1 MCHYSF
7 KARFIFP
14 VDRAPIAEGV
24 LSVEGHHITQVARRT
39 KSAVWDLGNVAILP
53 ALVNVHTHLEFSH
66 LPQPLGNPGM
76 CFADW
81 VRAVLANRQEAT
93 GPEQSGRLS
102 GPSPVV
108 RGLSESL
115 QTGSVTLGEVANTAW
130 NEKDFEQVCPTGTI
144 FFELIGLSETR
155 IQELIS
161 TVLELIAAAKQAP
174 TRWQIGFSPH
184 APYTA
189 SGSLITQVAKLAA
202 IHKFSLAMHLA
213 ETRAEIDFL
222 REGRGPLRELLE
234 ERGVWNSTCFQHP
247 LRALDYLKILAE
259 APRALIVHGNYL
271 DQEELQFLAKH
282 SETMTLVYC
291 PRTHAYFGHSPY
303 PLFQALQS
311 GVHVALGTDSNASNP
326 DLNLLTDMR
335 FARQQHP
342 AVTGDQILRMGTL
355 HGAQALSAADRLG
368 SLSVGKRA
376 SWIAVE
382 LPERDDPDPHDLVFQ
397 SLLPVSLVVVDGK
410 PVYAQG
416 KMGAFLK
423 KWREEAGTG

>member
-1 MCHYSF
+1 MCHYSL
-7 KARFIFP
+7 KARFVFP
-14 VDRAPIAEGV
+14 VDRAPIADGV
-24 LSVEGHHITQVARRT
+24 LSVEGHQISQVARET
-39 KSAVWDLGNVAILP
+39 ESAVWDLGNMAILP
-53 ALVNVHTHLEFSH
+53 ALVNAHTHLEFSH

-81 VRAVLANRQEAT
+81 IRAVLANRQET
-93 GPEQSGRLS
+93 TNPEQSGRLS
-102 GPSPVV
+102 GPSPIAQ
-108 RGLSESL
+108 GLTESL
-115 QTGSVTLGEVANTAW
+115 KTGSVTLGEIANTAW

-161 TVLELIAAAKQAP
+161 TVLELITVAEQA
-174 TRWQIGFSPH
+174 TTSWQIGFSPH

-189 SGSLITQVAKLAA
+189 SGSLIAQVAKLAA
-202 IHKFSLAMHLA
+202 THKFSLAMHLA

-247 LRALDYLKILAE
+247 LRALDYLKILAG
-259 APRALIVHGNYL
+259 APRALIIHGNYL

-282 SETMTLVYC
+282 SQGMTLVYC
-291 PRTHAYFGHSPY
+291 PRTHAYFGHPAY

-311 GVHVALGTDSNASNP
+311 GVHVALGTDSKASNP

-335 FARQQHP
+335 FVREQHP
-342 AVTGDQILRMGTL
+342 AVTGAQIFRMGTL

-382 LPERDDPDPHDLVFQ
+382 LPERDDSDPHDLVLQ
-397 SLLPVSLVVVDGK
+397 SQLPVSLVVVDGK

-416 KMGAFLK
+416 KMSTFLQ
-423 KWREEAGTG
+423 KWREQAGTG

>member
-1 MCHYSF
+1 
-7 KARFIFP
+7 
-14 VDRAPIAEGV
+14 
-24 LSVEGHHITQVARRT
+24 
-39 KSAVWDLGNVAILP
+39 
-53 ALVNVHTHLEFSH
+53 
-66 LPQPLGNPGM
+66 
-76 CFADW
+76 
-81 VRAVLANRQEAT
+81 
-93 GPEQSGRLS
+93 
-102 GPSPVV
+102 
-108 RGLSESL
+108 
-115 QTGSVTLGEVANTAW
+115 
-130 NEKDFEQVCPTGTI
+130 
-144 FFELIGLSETR
+144 
-155 IQELIS
+155 
-161 TVLELIAAAKQAP
+161 
-174 TRWQIGFSPH
+174 
-184 APYTA
+184 
-189 SGSLITQVAKLAA
+189 
-202 IHKFSLAMHLA
+202 
-213 ETRAEIDFL
+213 
-222 REGRGPLRELLE
+222 
-234 ERGVWNSTCFQHP
+234 
-247 LRALDYLKILAE
+247 
-259 APRALIVHGNYL
+259 
-271 DQEELQFLAKH
+271 
-282 SETMTLVYC
+282 MTLVYC

-311 GVHVALGTDSNASNP
+311 GVHVALGTDSKASNP